1 MAVVNLFDFSDLL
14 SCAERIGF
22 DWNTAH
28 DILVK
33 DDVPPMYESKTK
45 DFYISEC
52 TPEGNKMAYGYS
64 DDTIKI
70 LQAFFEQ
77 EKIEAFTIT

>member
-1 MAVVNLFDFSDLL
+1 MARVNLFDFSDLL

-22 DWNTAH
+22 DWNKAH

-45 DFYISEC
+45 DFYINEC
-52 TPEGNKMAYGYS
+52 TPEGNKNAYGYS

-70 LQAFFEQ
+70 LQAFFKQ
-77 EKIEAFTIT
+77 EKIEEFTIT